1 LKIKWGLF
9 MVFKSKVKEEL
20 FQELRQFIFW
30 YHYELSKREVVSA
43 VGFVKLSNRT
53 YVRYKH
59 TENNYISLDLVDS
72 DRSLLFNL
80 GFSFRTLNG
89 LDYVTIDYMDKD
101 GLGSTGTF
109 VLENSDGI
117 VEFLIQLIKFIPSE
131 SYLKHYLSIFK
142 NSIRIWLA

>member
-1 LKIKWGLF
+1 MGFIYGFQKQ
-9 MVFKSKVKEEL
+9 SKRRVISRVETVY
-20 FQELRQFIFW
+20 FW

>member
-1 LKIKWGLF
+1 
-9 MVFKSKVKEEL
+9 MVFRSKVKEEL

-30 YHYELSKREVVSA
+30 YHYELSKREVLSA

-59 TENNYISLDLVDS
+59 TENHYISLDLVDS

-89 LDYVTIDYMDKD
+89 LDYVTIDYMDKY
-101 GLGSTGTF
+101 GLGSTETF
-109 VLENSDGI
+109 VLENSEGI
-117 VEFLIQLIKFIPSE
+117 VEFLIQMIKFIPSE
-131 SYLKHYLSIFK
+131 SYLKLYLNVFK
-142 NSIRIWLA
+142 NSIRIWLS

>member
-1 LKIKWGLF
+1 

-53 YVRYKH
+53 YIRYKH

>member
-1 LKIKWGLF
+1 

-59 TENNYISLDLVDS
+59 TENHYISLDLVDGN
-72 DRSLLFNL
+72 RSLLFNL
-80 GFSFRTLNG
+80 GFSFRTLNDR
-89 LDYVTIDYMDKD
+89 DYVTIDYMDKD

>member
-1 LKIKWGLF
+1 

-20 FQELRQFIFW
+20 FQELREFIFW
-30 YHYELSKREVVSA
+30 YHYNLSKRQVATA
-43 VGFVKLSNRT
+43 VGLVPLNNRT
-53 YVRYKH
+53 YLRYKH
-59 TENNYISLDLVDS
+59 TENHYVSLDLVDS
-72 DRSLLFNL
+72 NRSVLFNL
-80 GFSFRTLNG
+80 GLSFRSLNE

-101 GLGSTGTF
+101 GLGSTETF
-109 VLENSDGI
+109 VLENSEGI

>member
-1 LKIKWGLF
+1 

-20 FQELRQFIFW
+20 FQELREFIFW
-30 YHYELSKREVVSA
+30 YHYKLSKREVASA
-43 VGFVKLSNRT
+43 IGFVPLTNRT
-53 YVRYKH
+53 YLRYKH
-59 TENNYISLDLVDS
+59 TENHYVSLDLVDGN
-72 DRSLLFNL
+72 RSLLFNL

-101 GLGSTGTF
+101 GLGSTETF
-109 VLENSDGI
+109 VLENSEGI
-117 VEFLIQLIKFIPSE
+117 VEFLIQMIKFIPSE

>member
-1 LKIKWGLF
+1 

-109 VLENSDGI
+109 VLENSDGV

>member
-1 LKIKWGLF
+1 
-9 MVFKSKVKEEL
+9 MVFRSKVKEEL

-30 YHYELSKREVVSA
+30 YHYELSKREVLSA

-59 TENNYISLDLVDS
+59 TENHYISLDLVDGN
-72 DRSLLFNL
+72 RSLLFNL
-80 GFSFRTLNG
+80 GFSFRTLNDR
-89 LDYVTIDYMDKD
+89 DYVTIDYMDKD
-101 GLGSTGTF
+101 GLGSTETF

-117 VEFLIQLIKFIPSE
+117 VDFLIQMIDFIPSE
-131 SYLKHYLSIFK
+131 SYLKHYLNVFK

>member
-1 LKIKWGLF
+1 

>member
-1 LKIKWGLF
+1 

-43 VGFVKLSNRT
+43 VGFVKLSNCT

>member
-1 LKIKWGLF
+1 
-9 MVFKSKVKEEL
+9 MVFRSKVKEEL

>member
-1 LKIKWGLF
+1 

-20 FQELRQFIFW
+20 FQELREFIFW
-30 YHYELSKREVVSA
+30 YHYNLSKRQVATA
-43 VGFVKLSNRT
+43 VGLVPLNNRT
-53 YVRYKH
+53 YLRYKH
-59 TENNYISLDLVDS
+59 TENHYVSLDLVDS

-131 SYLKHYLSIFK
+131 SYLKHFLNIFK
-142 NSIRIWLA
+142 TGIPNWLD

>member
-1 LKIKWGLF
+1 
-9 MVFKSKVKEEL
+9 MVFRSKVKEEL

-59 TENNYISLDLVDS
+59 TENNCISLDLVDS

>member
-1 LKIKWGLF
+1 

-109 VLENSDGI
+109 VLENRDGI

>member
-1 LKIKWGLF
+1 

-59 TENNYISLDLVDS
+59 TENHYISLDLVDS

>member
-1 LKIKWGLF
+1 

-20 FQELRQFIFW
+20 FQELRQFIFL

>member
-1 LKIKWGLF
+1 

-59 TENNYISLDLVDS
+59 TENNYSSLDLVDS

>member
-1 LKIKWGLF
+1 

-30 YHYELSKREVVSA
+30 YHYELSKRAVVSA

-80 GFSFRTLNG
+80 GFSFRSLNG

-109 VLENSDGI
+109 VLEASDGI

>member
-1 LKIKWGLF
+1 

-80 GFSFRTLNG
+80 GFSLFWRI
-89 LDYVTIDYMDKD
+89 VM
-101 GLGSTGTF
+101 
-109 VLENSDGI
+109 VLLS
-117 VEFLIQLIKFIPSE
+117 FLF
-131 SYLKHYLSIFK
+131 
-142 NSIRIWLA
+142 N

>member
-1 LKIKWGLF
+1 

-59 TENNYISLDLVDS
+59 TENHYISLDLVDS

-89 LDYVTIDYMDKD
+89 LDYVTIDYMDKG
-101 GLGSTGTF
+101 GLGSTETF
-109 VLENSDGI
+109 VLENSEGI
-117 VEFLIQLIKFIPSE
+117 VEFLIQMIKFIPSE
-131 SYLKHYLSIFK
+131 SYLKHYLNVFK
-142 NSIRIWLA
+142 NSIRIWLS

>member
-1 LKIKWGLF
+1 
-9 MVFKSKVKEEL
+9 MNY
-20 FQELRQFIFW
+20 Q
-30 YHYELSKREVVSA
+30 KREVVSA

>member
-1 LKIKWGLF
+1 

-20 FQELRQFIFW
+20 FQELREFIFW
-30 YHYELSKREVVSA
+30 YHYNLSKRQVATA
-43 VGFVKLSNRT
+43 VGLVPLNNRT
-53 YVRYKH
+53 YLRYKH
-59 TENNYISLDLVDS
+59 TENHYVSLDLVDS